1 MFCRHHFVDQSHC
14 LRLLVTLKVLSL
26 QGDVQ
31 HAFRIFA
38 GLAIL
43 FEDTVG
49 TAHSLLEEVRW
60 ISLARMLQEAC
71 NDAVGA
77 YVSAASA
84 L

>member
-1 MFCRHHFVDQSHC
+1 MFHRHHFADQSHC
-14 LRLLVTLKVLSL
+14 PRLLVTLRALSL
-26 QGDVQ
+26 QGDAQ

-43 FEDTVG
+43 LEDIVG
-49 TAHSLLEEVRW
+49 TAHLLLEEVRLM
-60 ISLARMLQEAC
+60 SSARRLQEAC

-77 YVSAASA
+77 HVSAASA